1 MIPLRAQWVTVS
13 VLLAGTIATMV
24 ALGRHGK
31 ILKTQ
36 GCHRILDLELAPTK
50 AKAQKVVN
58 DWKKAG
64 LVEHAL
70 EDIRFDY
77 AFIALYSTTLA
88 LLAFIGAQMLT
99 GFLARVG
106 PALGWSMWLAGALDV
121 VENVGMT
128 IELRGRPA
136 IAPLVCAA
144 AGVKW
149 LLVIIG
155 VIDGLIVVGGIV
167 FALFR
172 R

>member
-1 MIPLRAQWVTVS
+1 MIPLPAQWVTVA
-13 VLLAGTIATMV
+13 VLVAGTIATVV
-24 ALGRHGK
+24 ALGRHGA
-31 ILKTQ
+31 ILKTE
-36 GCHRILDLELAPTK
+36 GGHRIVALELAPTK
-50 AKAQKVVN
+50 AKAQKVVD

-88 LLAFIGAQMLT
+88 LLAFIGAQVLT
-99 GFLARVG
+99 GALARVG
-106 PALGWSMWLAGALDV
+106 PALGWSMWAAGALDV

-128 IELRGRPA
+128 IELRGTPA

-144 AGVKW
+144 SAVKW

-155 VIDGLIVVGGIV
+155 FLYALVVVGGIV